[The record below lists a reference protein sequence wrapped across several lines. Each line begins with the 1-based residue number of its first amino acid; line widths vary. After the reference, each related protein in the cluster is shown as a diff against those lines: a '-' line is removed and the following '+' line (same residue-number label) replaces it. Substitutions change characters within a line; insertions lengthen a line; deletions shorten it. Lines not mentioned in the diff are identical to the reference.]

1 MLGIPGEPSVKREWS
16 KEGFVEEA
24 GYALHRGRGTQLL
37 FKKCVF
43 SVVSS
48 AEIPAQ
54 ALPLR
59 SLFPSLLSAA
69 QRFVAD
75 QRAFTPAD
83 E

>member
-1 MLGIPGEPSVKREWS
+1 M
-16 KEGFVEEA
+16 EA
-24 GYALHRGRGTQLL
+24 EVPLL
-37 FKKCVF
+37 CKKCVF

-54 ALPLR
+54 ALPLHC
-59 SLFPSLLSAA
+59 LFPSLLSAA